1 MNTTQNIIIDEEFKL
16 LLPSLDKITFESL
29 EQSLLTYGARD
40 PLVVWNNILIDGYN
54 RYKICTEHNIPF
66 TTVSMTFSSRE
77 EVLTWIIDNQIS
89 RRNLTQIELSHFRGL
104 YFNAVK
110 VMRGSSNQYSEK
122 SAFHQSD
129 GKQKSL
135 NTAKEVGKR
144 FNVSSATIERDSR
157 VANALTAIAE
167 VSPDAKRKILSGEI
181 PVDRNKLQKLSKS
194 SKTELED
201 VVAQIDA
208 GIYNRYDYRGKKP
221 ETQEQSKNDSSG
233 KFPIQNQTEEPY
245 IDTIVSFISG
255 NLNMTL
261 KLLPRD
267 CGVSELKSSLKTF
280 INSLDELYNSLP

>member
-1 MNTTQNIIIDEEFKL
+1 MRTEHSIIIDEEFKL
-16 LLPSLDKITFESL
+16 LLPSLDKVTFESL
-29 EQSLLTYGARD
+29 EQSLLTYGVRD

-54 RYKICTEHNIPF
+54 RYKICTEHNLPF

-89 RRNLTQIELSHFRGL
+89 RRNLTQLELSHFRGL
-104 YFNAVK
+104 YYNAVK
-110 VMRGSSNQYSEK
+110 VIGSRNQHTKKVAVPQSEGQQEK
-122 SAFHQSD
+122 
-129 GKQKSL
+129 L
-135 NTAKEVGKR
+135 YTARDVGKR
-144 FNVSSATIERDSR
+144 FNVSKATIERDSR

-167 VSPDAKRKILSGEI
+167 VSPEAKRKILSGEV

-194 SKTELED
+194 PKTELEE

-208 GIYNRYDYRGKKP
+208 GIYNRYDYRGKNP

-267 CGVSELKSSLKTF
+267 CGVPELKSSLKTF